1 MVTTRY
7 VALHNSFC
15 EHSHS
20 NRPLQIRVFG
30 DPEDKSQTVP
40 VMQIALR
47 VWPSPPSHLEYFRT
61 TDHDILP
68 TFVDGYAFG
77 QAIGVGLQ
85 AISDWWTVS
94 RVEMDPTLVLSEVTS
109 LSVITLIFMH
119 NSNLSPSHTVY

>member
-1 MVTTRY
+1 MLNPCYVHGTTHVHGY
-7 VALHNSFC
+7 VHACSCMFVHVKFWL
-15 EHSHS
+15 
-20 NRPLQIRVFG
+20 P
-30 DPEDKSQTVP
+30 
-40 VMQIALR
+40 
-47 VWPSPPSHLEYFRT
+47 VWPSPPSHLEYFRA

-94 RVEMDPTLVLSEVTS
+94 RVEMDPTLGLSEGTS
-109 LSVITLIFMH
+109 LSVITLIFVH